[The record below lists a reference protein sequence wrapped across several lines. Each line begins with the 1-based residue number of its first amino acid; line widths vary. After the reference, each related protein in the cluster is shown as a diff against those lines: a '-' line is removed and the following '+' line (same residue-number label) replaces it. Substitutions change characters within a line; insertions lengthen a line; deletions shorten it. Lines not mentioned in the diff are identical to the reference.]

1 MDQHR
6 HAPPER
12 SAGKA
17 LWRRLEEPAAGQRQ
31 RSDEAVAER
40 IMEHGRASPG
50 GMEADLLLGLE
61 DDNARPR
68 RQLRRD
74 RQAGDPAADDQDV
87 GASRHRQAAVSRS
100 WTTLPPCVRRIPRT
114 ISSSSGSTTRPCSLS
129 QKALRKLY
137 RLRANS
143 ADESAASVRARLD
156 APMMVTPCFSTR
168 WSATVPSTLPPALA
182 ARSTMTLPGRMLAT
196 CASLMRRGA
205 GLPGISAV
213 VMTMSCFAIWPETSS
228 ACAF

>member
-114 ISSSSGSTTRPCSLS
+114 ISS
-129 QKALRKLY
+129 
-137 RLRANS
+137 
-143 ADESAASVRARLD
+143 
-156 APMMVTPCFSTR
+156 
-168 WSATVPSTLPPALA
+168 ATVPSTLPPALA